1 MRLLLLASIGVLSLS
16 GAFAQQ
22 PLAIPPALDQD
33 TFHLNV
39 GQHTHQFFPGVNT
52 TTLGVNGD
60 YLGPTLIFH
69 RGDTAR
75 LQVHNGLT
83 QVTTMHWH
91 GMHVSGDQDGGPQRT
106 IDPGMDRD
114 VKYKVE
120 NPAGTYW
127 YHPHPH
133 MLTATQATRGI
144 AGLIIVRDDEESAL
158 DLPRTYGVDDIPV
171 VLQDRRFLASG
182 EFVVGPYG
190 DSVLVNGTPHPYID
204 LPAQVVRLRLLNGSN
219 SRVYRVGLQ
228 DSSTFNMIAG
238 DGGLLNAPVPLQ
250 RLDLSNGER
259 AEVLLDLTG
268 MEGDSLLLM
277 SFGSELP
284 VTVPGSA
291 NLVWETS
298 ALNGIDFP
306 LLRIRVQAPN
316 ANPVTSI
323 PAVLGSA
330 TPIPEAEAVRTRVK
344 TITGNGMV
352 GMGMFLINGQGFNI
366 NVVND
371 TVQLDATE
379 IWTFVNNSN
388 MAHPMH
394 IHGVSF
400 FVLDRNGIPVA
411 PEEAGAKDVVL
422 VNKNETVRTIMRF
435 EHLSNGYPFMYHCH
449 NLMHEDNM
457 MMLQFIVTDG
467 STGVPEETASE
478 KVHVFPNPVSSAVSY
493 EAPFT
498 VRTVTV
504 MDITGRIVQRAAG
517 SGTVVGSLDMGRSP
531 AGLYTLV
538 LEGSGTSA
546 RIRVV
551 RE

>member
-1 MRLLLLASIGVLSLS
+1 MDVRLLTFLCVLSVS

-33 TFHLNV
+33 TFLLDV
-39 GQHTHQFFPGVNT
+39 GQHVHQFYPGVNT

-75 LQVHNGLT
+75 LRVHNGLD

-91 GMHVSGDQDGGPQRT
+91 GMHVSGDEDGGPQNT
-106 IDPGMDRD
+106 IASGTDWH
-114 VKYKVE
+114 VKYDVV

-133 MLTATQATRGI
+133 MLTASQATRGI
-144 AGLIIVRDDEESAL
+144 SGMIIVQDEEESAL

-171 VLQDRRFLASG
+171 VLQDRRFLSNG

-228 DSSTFNMIAG
+228 DGSTFNMIAG
-238 DGGLLNAPVPLQ
+238 DGGLLNAPVPLE

-259 AEVLLDLTG
+259 AELLLDLSG

-277 SFGSELP
+277 SYGSELP

-291 NLVWETS
+291 NILWETS

-306 LLRIRVQAPN
+306 LLRIRVHAPT
-316 ANPVTSI
+316 ADPVTSI
-323 PAVLGSA
+323 PAALGSA
-330 TPIPEAEAVRTRVK
+330 TPIPETEADRTRVK
-344 TITGNGMV
+344 TITGMGMV
-352 GMGMFLINGQGFNI
+352 GMGMFMINGTMFNI

-371 TVQLDATE
+371 TVNLDATE

-388 MAHPMH
+388 IAHPMH

-400 FVLDRNGIPVA
+400 FVLDRNGVVPP

-422 VNKNETVRTIMRF
+422 VHTGETVRTIMRF

-457 MMLQFIVTDG
+457 MMLQFIVVDPMVGLFEGHDG
-467 STGVPEETASE
+467 GSVW
-478 KVHVFPNPVSSAVSY
+478 VYPNPVTSMLGFRSSFPVRAV
-493 EAPFT
+493 E
-498 VRTVTV
+498 VR
-504 MDITGRIVQRAAG
+504 DNLGRLAY
-517 SGTVVGSLDMGRSP
+517 SGTLGLAQNGSIDFGKLP
-531 AGLYTLV
+531 AGLYSVTLRNGV
-538 LEGSGTSA
+538 QVA
-546 RIRVV
+546 RTMVV

>member
-1 MRLLLLASIGVLSLS
+1 MNVRFLAFLCVLSVP

-22 PLAIPPALDQD
+22 PLAIPPALDED
-33 TFHLNV
+33 TFLLNV
-39 GQHTHQFFPGVNT
+39 GQHVHQFYPGVNT

-75 LQVHNGLT
+75 LRVHNGLD

-91 GMHVSGDQDGGPQRT
+91 GMHVSGDEDGGPQNMIASGT
-106 IDPGMDRD
+106 DWH
-114 VKYKVE
+114 VKYEVV

-133 MLTATQATRGI
+133 MLTASQATRGI
-144 AGLIIVRDDEESAL
+144 SGMIIVQDEEGSAL

-204 LPAQVVRLRLLNGSN
+204 LPAQVIRLRLLNGSN
-219 SRVYRVGLQ
+219 SRVYRIGLQ
-228 DSSTFNMIAG
+228 DGSTFNMIAG
-238 DGGLLNAPVPLQ
+238 DGGLLNVPVPLE

-259 AEVLLDLTG
+259 AELLLDLSG

-277 SFGSELP
+277 SYGSELP

-291 NLVWETS
+291 NILWETS

-306 LLRIRVQAPN
+306 LLRIRVQAPT
-316 ANPVTSI
+316 ADPVTSI
-323 PAVLGSA
+323 PAALGSA
-330 TPIPEAEAVRTRVK
+330 TPIPETEADRTRVK
-344 TITGNGMV
+344 TITGTGMV
-352 GMGMFLINGQGFNI
+352 GMGMFMINGTMFNI

-371 TVQLDATE
+371 TVNLDATE

-400 FVLDRNGIPVA
+400 FVLDRNGVA
-411 PEEAGAKDVVL
+411 PPPEEAGAKDVVL
-422 VNKNETVRTIMRF
+422 VHTGETVRTIMRF

-457 MMLQFIVTDG
+457 MMLQFIVVDPMVG
-467 STGVPEETASE
+467 LLEGHDGVP
-478 KVHVFPNPVSSAVSY
+478 VWVYPNPVTSTLGFRSSF
-493 EAPFT
+493 P
-498 VRTVTV
+498 VRTVEV
-504 MDITGRIVQRAAG
+504 RDNIGRLVYSGNLGLAQNG
-517 SGTVVGSLDMGRSP
+517 SIDFGKLP
-531 AGLYTLV
+531 AGLYPVTLRNGEQV
-538 LEGSGTSA
+538 A
-546 RIRVV
+546 RTIVV

>member
-1 MRLLLLASIGVLSLS
+1 MRPLFLTSVAVLSIS
-16 GAFAQQ
+16 SAFAQQ
-22 PLAIPPALDQD
+22 PLAIPPALDED

-39 GQHTHQFFPGVNT
+39 GQHTHQFYPGVNT

-75 LQVHNGLT
+75 LRVHNGLT

-91 GMHVSGDQDGGPQRT
+91 GMHVSGDMDGGPQRT
-106 IDPGMDRD
+106 IDPGMDWD
-114 VKYKVE
+114 VKYDVV

-133 MLTATQATRGI
+133 MLTGTQATRGI
-144 AGLIIVRDDEESAL
+144 AGLIIVQDDEESAL

-190 DSVLVNGTPHPYID
+190 DSVLVNGTPHPYLD
-204 LPAQVVRLRLLNGSN
+204 LPAQMVRLRLLNGSN

-228 DSSTFNMIAG
+228 DSSMFTMIAG

-291 NLVWETS
+291 NILWETS

-306 LLRIRVQAPN
+306 LLRIRVQAPTT
-316 ANPVTSI
+316 NPVTSI

-330 TPIPEAEAVRTRVK
+330 TPIPEAQAVRTRVK

-352 GMGMFLINGQGFNI
+352 GMGMFLINGQVFNI

-379 IWTFVNNSN
+379 IWTYVNNSN

-394 IHGVSF
+394 VHGVSF
-400 FVLDRNGIPVA
+400 FVLDRNGVAVA

-422 VNKNETVRTIMRF
+422 VDRFETVRTIMRF
-435 EHLSNGYPFMYHCH
+435 EHLSNGYPYMYHCH

-457 MMLQFIVTDG
+457 MMLQFIVTDPNMG
-467 STGVPEETASE
+467 ITEATASA
-478 KVHVFPNPVSSAVSY
+478 HVRMFPNPTSSTVTY
-493 EAPFT
+493 EAPFA
-498 VRTVTV
+498 VRSTTI
-504 MDITGRIVQRAAG
+504 MDLTGRVLQRAPG
-517 SGTVVGSLDMGRSP
+517 SGNTEGSIAMGSFP
-531 AGLYTLV
+531 AGLYTIV
-538 LEGSGTSA
+538 LDGPGSSA
-546 RIRVV
+546 RVRVV

>member
-1 MRLLLLASIGVLSLS
+1 MRPLLLASLGLLSLS
-16 GAFAQQ
+16 SAFAQQ
-22 PLAIPPALDQD
+22 PLAIPPALDED

-39 GQHTHQFFPGVNT
+39 GQHTHQFYPGVNT

-75 LQVHNGLT
+75 LRVHNGLT

-91 GMHVSGDQDGGPQRT
+91 GMQVNGDHDGGPQRT
-106 IDPGMDRD
+106 IDPGNDWD
-114 VKYKVE
+114 VKYNVP

-133 MLTATQATRGI
+133 MLTATQATRGV
-144 AGLIIVRDDEESAL
+144 AGMIIVRDAEESAL

-182 EFVVGPYG
+182 EFVVVPYG

-228 DSSTFNMIAG
+228 DGSTFNVIAG

-259 AEVLLDLTG
+259 AEVLLDLSG
-268 MEGDSLLLM
+268 MAGDSLLLM
-277 SFGSELP
+277 SYGSELP

-291 NLVWETS
+291 NILWETS

-306 LLRIRVQAPN
+306 LLRIRVQAPT
-316 ANPVTSI
+316 ANPITSI
-323 PAVLGSA
+323 PATLGSA

-352 GMGMFLINGQGFNI
+352 GMGMFLINGQVFNI

-371 TVQLDATE
+371 TVPLNATE

-400 FVLDRNGIPVA
+400 FVLDRNGIPPP

-422 VNKNETVRTIMRF
+422 VHTGETVRTIMRF

-457 MMLQFIVTDG
+457 MMLQFIVTDP
-467 STGVPEETASE
+467 TTAIAETTASAQ
-478 KVHVFPNPVSSAVSY
+478 VRMFPNPTASTVAYEVPFAVR
-493 EAPFT
+493 AIAIL
-498 VRTVTV
+498 
-504 MDITGRIVQRAAG
+504 DLTGRELQRIAG
-517 SGTVVGSLDMGRSP
+517 TGSTIGTIDLGTLP
-531 AGLYTLV
+531 TGLYTLK
-538 LEGSGTSA
+538 LEGPGSSA
-546 RIRVV
+546 HVRVV

>member
-1 MRLLLLASIGVLSLS
+1 MRPLLLGSVAVLSIS
-16 GAFAQQ
+16 SAFAQQ
-22 PLAIPPALDQD
+22 PLAIPPALNQD
-33 TFHLNV
+33 TFHLDV
-39 GQHTHQFFPGVNT
+39 GQHTHQFYPGVNT
-52 TTLGVNGD
+52 TTLGVNGP

-75 LQVHNGLT
+75 LRVHNGLT

-91 GMHVSGDQDGGPQRT
+91 GMHVSGDQDGGPQNT
-106 IDPGMDRD
+106 IDPGMDWD
-114 VKYKVE
+114 VKYNVV

-133 MLTATQATRGI
+133 MLTGTQATRGI
-144 AGLIIVRDDEESAL
+144 AGLIIVQDNEESAL

-190 DSVLVNGTPHPYID
+190 DSVLVNGTPHPYLD

-228 DSSTFNMIAG
+228 DSSTFTMIAG

-277 SFGSELP
+277 SFGSEFP

-291 NLVWETS
+291 NILWETS

-306 LLRIRVQAPN
+306 LLRIRVQAPT

-330 TPIPEAEAVRTRVK
+330 VPVPEAEAVRTRVK

-352 GMGMFLINGQGFNI
+352 GMGMFLINGQVFNLS
-366 NVVND
+366 VVND
-371 TVQLDATE
+371 TVNLGATE
-379 IWTFVNNSN
+379 IWTYVNSSN

-394 IHGVSF
+394 VHGVSF
-400 FVLDRNGIPVA
+400 FVLDRNGVVVA

-422 VNKNETVRTIMRF
+422 VDRFDTVRTIMRF

-457 MMLQFIVTDG
+457 MMLQFIVTDPNMG
-467 STGVPEETASE
+467 ITEATASAN
-478 KVHVFPNPVSSAVSY
+478 VRVFPNPTSSTVAY
-493 EAPFT
+493 EAPFA
-498 VRTVTV
+498 VRSVTI
-504 MDITGRIVQRAAG
+504 MDLTGRVLQRAPG
-517 SGTVVGSLDMGRSP
+517 SGNTEGSIAMGSFP
-531 AGLYTLV
+531 AGLYTIV
-538 LEGSGTSA
+538 LGGPGSSA
-546 RIRVV
+546 RVRVV